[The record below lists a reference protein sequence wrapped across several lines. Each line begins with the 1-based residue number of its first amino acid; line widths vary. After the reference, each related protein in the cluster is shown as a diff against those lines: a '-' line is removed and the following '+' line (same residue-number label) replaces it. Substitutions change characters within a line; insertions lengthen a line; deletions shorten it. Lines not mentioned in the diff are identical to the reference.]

1 MCAIKSQYF
10 VWPHVRFEPRSY
22 LNELITDFSH
32 MKAQNRRLAVLRL
45 CHAAFDVKG
54 ELCSS
59 VTSAYVKSFN
69 CIFPFPILKVIWVT
83 NVFFF
88 PYRTVMG
95 IIMTLPA
102 SDCSWYGT
110 ADAFWADFISC
121 CQLQSLCLA
130 KMAQFRRRCRVA
142 GSGRVCLCT
151 QACAKRACWQ
161 VWYRVHLPPEPS
173 HTQQT
178 IECEIVM
185 GAGPLGAGRGAGR
198 AAAPVSWLGWCQGLS
213 LRATPSLSLSLHSDA
228 HTHTQH
234 Y

>member
-1 MCAIKSQYF
+1 VTTCV
-10 VWPHVRFEPRSY
+10 VWAKIIFEWINHR
-22 LNELITDFSH
+22 FSH
-32 MKAQNRRLAVLRL
+32 MKAQNRWLAVLRL

-54 ELCSS
+54 ELCCS
-59 VTSAYVKSFN
+59 VTSAFGFSKSFN
-69 CIFPFPILKVIWVT
+69 SIFPFPILKVIWVT
-83 NVFFF
+83 HVFFF
-88 PYRTVMG
+88 LPYRTVMG

-110 ADAFWADFISC
+110 ASAFWADFISC

-151 QACAKRACWQ
+151 QVCAKRACWQ

-198 AAAPVSWLGWCQGLS
+198 AAAPVSWLGWSQGLS
-213 LRATPSLSLSLHSDA
+213 LRATPSLSLSLSPL
-228 HTHTQH
+228 THTQH